1 MNNYVELGL
10 LAILVVL
17 VYKKPV
23 FLQELG
29 KNKMNILILIILKI
43 YIVKT
48 YGITSGII
56 CALILIVLLDTKE
69 NFCENSKK
77 EEFVPKIQAWK
88 PQTFNSPCQVDIDR
102 KIKIQSEE
110 ASLYSTH

>member
-17 VYKKPV
+17 LYKKPV
-23 FLQELG
+23 YLQELSN
-29 KNKMNILILIILKI
+29 NKMYLLVLIILKI
-43 YIVKT
+43 YIFKT
-48 YGITSGII
+48 YGVTSGII
-56 CALILIVLLDTKE
+56 SALILVVLLDTKE
-69 NFCENSKK
+69 NFCDNNKK
-77 EEFVPKIQAWK
+77 EEFVPKIQSWK